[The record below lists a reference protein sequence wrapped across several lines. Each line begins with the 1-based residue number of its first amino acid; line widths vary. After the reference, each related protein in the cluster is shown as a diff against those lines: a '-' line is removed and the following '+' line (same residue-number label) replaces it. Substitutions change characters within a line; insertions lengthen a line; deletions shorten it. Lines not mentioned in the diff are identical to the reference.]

1 MRCSKKVSTLF
12 ILNLKFAFMKPDSKS
27 DLVSGKSALIPMGW
41 ISKQTINFYVI
52 GPGKNAD
59 VLPNVLYTSSPI
71 HSRIP

>member
-1 MRCSKKVSTLF
+1 
-12 ILNLKFAFMKPDSKS
+12 MKPDSKS
-27 DLVSGKSALIPMGW
+27 DLVSGKSALILSDLVSGKSALILMGW
-41 ISKQTINFYVI
+41 ISKQMINFYVI

>member
-1 MRCSKKVSTLF
+1 
-12 ILNLKFAFMKPDSKS
+12 MKPDSKS
-27 DLVSGKSALIPMGW
+27 DLVSGKSTLIPMGW